1 MSILGLASTEQ
12 SNTLLWN
19 TFFFFTKVGLSRQG
33 SLEWKAILGEKRR
46 TGSIVSGKSVA
57 RKEINDLIQGVEEH
71 LIRKGRAFAL
81 RHLKK

>member
-1 MSILGLASTEQ
+1 MEHI
-12 SNTLLWN
+12 
-19 TFFFFTKVGLSRQG
+19 FFTKCGLSRQG

-71 LIRKGRAFAL
+71 LRKGISFAL
-81 RHLKK
+81 KHLKK